1 MPGISIKIHPL
12 NLSSGR
18 KFDWNHRD
26 YEILSTYFFEGYRG
40 VPTLGKVTNAWSAD
54 GKTLFAG
61 WHHQSDSA
69 LLRIA
74 LDGTVSVL
82 IRSNNPQIP
91 GAVPSP
97 NGRFLLIAETSTA
110 RNVWQIENF

>member
-1 MPGISIKIHPL
+1 VVPYFKPDGVIRLRSALTGQTSKLGVQGWDELHSI
-12 NLSSGR
+12 
-18 KFDWNHRD
+18 
-26 YEILSTYFFEGYRG
+26 T
-40 VPTLGKVTNAWSAD
+40 WSAD

-61 WHHQSDSA
+61 WHHRSDSA

-82 IRSNNPQIP
+82 IRSNNPQIL

-97 NGRFLLIAETSTA
+97 DGRFLLIAETSTA

>member
-1 MPGISIKIHPL
+1 VALTLLQMKLPTGAYVIPSPQAVDPSRPFKLGVQGWDELHSI
-12 NLSSGR
+12 
-18 KFDWNHRD
+18 
-26 YEILSTYFFEGYRG
+26 T
-40 VPTLGKVTNAWSAD
+40 WSAD

-82 IRSNNPQIP
+82 IRSNNPQIL

-97 NGRFLLIAETSTA
+97 DGRFLLIAEASTA